1 MNGSISQ
8 RKFISKKML
17 KKIVTLPLIA
27 SACLITFIFCSGAGR
42 SNVDVPR
49 YDKILHAVAEILDNG
64 HYSPKKINDQFSEK
78 VFDEYINRLDPERLI
93 FLQSDI
99 QKLKSYYHSIDDEL
113 MGKPVKFFYA
123 VNDIYKQR
131 LTALNRSYA
140 SMLADP
146 FDFSIPDSIVADYDK
161 RVRPANAADQA
172 NAWKKKM
179 KYITLEKFVDLQE
192 ARISATATDEKKI
205 NDKDLEADARGFTSN
220 IMKKSMER
228 ELTKTTDDDRF
239 SEFVNAITNLMD
251 PHTDYFMP
259 VEKRSWDEDLT
270 GKFYGIGAVI
280 GEENGYPKIH
290 SVSAGG
296 PAWKTGEVT
305 EGDIIVKIAQ
315 GNGEA
320 VDVAGYD
327 VPDAVKLIRGSKGST
342 VVLTLRKPDGTTKNV
357 AIVREELKL
366 DEVFAKSSIIRQN
379 GHKTG
384 YIYLPKF
391 YTSMGE
397 RGGRNCSEDIAMEV
411 LKLKE
416 QQVESIII
424 DIRDNGGGSLYEA
437 IRMVGLF
444 IPNGPVVQV
453 KDNEGKLA
461 AHGDSDNKVLYE
473 GPLVVMVNEFSAS
486 ASEIF
491 AAAIQ
496 DYKRGV
502 VVGSSSTYGK
512 GTVQR
517 PVPLSLSDDDTD
529 GLGTIHL
536 TIQKYYRINGAS
548 TQLKGVEP
556 DVVLPGYYE
565 YYKLKEKDNPSALEW
580 DELKKLSY
588 KPWEQ
593 QSIVDTVKQHFQLRA
608 DTSST
613 FTAIRGNV
621 KWLATQAEGVRYLSL
636 NAYKA
641 KAKQI
646 REKVEQTRNMMKLT
660 HQLDIELVDK
670 PSANDSRATER
681 NDRWMKLLKEDVYLA
696 EAVTISDDIVS
707 STQNKYAKR

>member
-1 MNGSISQ
+1 MI
-8 RKFISKKML
+8 RKFLTI
-17 KKIVTLPLIA
+17 PLIA
-27 SACLITFIFCSGAGR
+27 VACVLTFIFCSSAGR
-42 SNVDVPR
+42 AKVDVPR

-64 HYSPKKINDQFSEK
+64 HYSPKKINDEFSAQ
-78 VFDEYINRLDPERLI
+78 VFDEYIDRLDPERLI

-99 QKLKSYYHSIDDEL
+99 QKLKSYYHKIDDEL
-113 MGKPVKFFYA
+113 LGKPVQFFYA
-123 VNDIYKQR
+123 VNEVYKQR
-131 LTALNRSYA
+131 LTGLSQSYS
-140 SMLADP
+140 SMLKDP
-146 FDFSIPDSIVADYDK
+146 FDFTVPDSIVGDYDK
-161 RVRPANAADQA
+161 RVRPANTAQQA
-172 NAWKKKM
+172 EAWKKKM
-179 KYITLEKFVDLQE
+179 KYITLEKLVDLQV
-192 ARISATATDEKKI
+192 ARTISSAAGEKKKS
-205 NDKDLEADARGFTSN
+205 DKDLESEARVFTAGL
-220 IMKKSMER
+220 MKKSMER
-228 ELTKTTDDDRF
+228 ELIKTTDDDRF

-280 GEENGYPKIH
+280 GEENGYPRIH

-305 EGDIIVKIAQ
+305 EGDIILKIAQ
-315 GNGEA
+315 GTSEP

-342 VVLTLRKPDGTTKNV
+342 VNLTLKKPDGTTKKV

-366 DEVFAKSSIIRQN
+366 EEVFAKSTIIRQN

-397 RGGRNCSEDIAMEV
+397 KGGRNCSEDIALEV

-444 IPNGPVVQV
+444 IPKGPVVQV
-453 KDNEGKLA
+453 KDSEGKLA
-461 AHGDSDNKVLYE
+461 AHGDTDNKVLYE

-517 PVPLSLSDDDTD
+517 PVPLSLSDDDID

-556 DVVLPGYYE
+556 DIVLPGYYE
-565 YYKLKEKDNPSALEW
+565 YYKLKEKDNPSALAW
-580 DELKKLSY
+580 DELNKLSF
-588 KPWEQ
+588 KAWDQ
-593 QSIVDTVKQHFQLRA
+593 NSIVDSVRFHFQQRA
-608 DTSST
+608 DTSET
-613 FTAIRGNV
+613 FSSIRSNV
-621 KWLATQAEGVRYLSL
+621 QWLASQADGVRYLSID
-636 NAYKA
+636 AYKA

-646 REKVEQTRNMMKLT
+646 REKVEKTRKMMKLT
-660 HQLDIELVDK
+660 NLMDIEFVDK
-670 PSANDSRATER
+670 SIAGDTRSTDR
-681 NDRWMKLLKEDVYLA
+681 NDRWIKFLKEDVYLA
-696 EAVTISDDIVS
+696 EAVTISDDILS
-707 STQNKYAKR
+707 SKQSKYAIR